1 MEIQIPPEEELT
13 ELAKRYGEDPWGKL
27 KGTKKSGV
35 TPVDLLPPAGPVL
48 SIESREICKLIE
60 ATQRKKLVGFTAREL
75 KAKGA
80 FAYFE
85 SPKASNLSTPLH
97 PVFRNWESSDATHR
111 RHNPML
117 PLCNGRAG
125 FWEVSSGFESDL
137 KHTNLR
143 CSSSILWLRPH

>member
-13 ELAKRYGEDPWGKL
+13 ELGKRYGEDPRGKL
-27 KGTKKSGV
+27 NGTEKSGV
-35 TPVDLLPPAGPVL
+35 TLVDPLPPAGHAL
-48 SIESREICKLIE
+48 SVESWEIRKLIE

-75 KAKGA
+75 KAMGA

-85 SPKASNLSTPLH
+85 SPKANNLSTPLH

-117 PLCNGRAG
+117 PLGNGRAG
-125 FWEVSSGFESDL
+125 SG
-137 KHTNLR
+137 R
-143 CSSSILWLRPH
+143 

>member
-13 ELAKRYGEDPWGKL
+13 ELAKRYGEDPRGKL

-35 TPVDLLPPAGPVL
+35 TPVDLLPPAGPAL

-85 SPKASNLSTPLH
+85 SPKAKIYLHFIRSLEIGKVQTQRIEDITPCFPSAMEEL
-97 PVFRNWESSDATHR
+97 VS
-111 RHNPML
+111 
-117 PLCNGRAG
+117 GR
-125 FWEVSSGFESDL
+125 
-137 KHTNLR
+137 
-143 CSSSILWLRPH
+143 